1 MKSYWNLSGKELK
14 AQKVTAV
21 LMLIAVIM
29 STIMTTVIG
38 QSIGILQSMRIEQA
52 ATLNGNR
59 YASFYELTRE
69 QSEKLHEDD
78 RLFDVMDM
86 ISAGSTPLKDSGL
99 TMLLREYHGR
109 ALEMY
114 PSEGKVKEGKLPK
127 HPGEIALPEDALHYL
142 GNETAV
148 GDTIS
153 LDISAGV
160 MDGSIPEYEFSAD
173 FRLTGILESN
183 YTGYATKTVLGIV
196 GNGTAESLLP
206 KEYFFYITDFKT
218 YDKKE
223 FQNIVND
230 LASSLHVEERCI
242 QYNWVLLDALGIS
255 YNKSENSDTD
265 TGFSFLAVACVLVG
279 ALVLF
284 AAGLV
289 IYNIMKIS
297 ITKRIR
303 EYGTL
308 RAVGAERGQVYGLVS
323 LQLLILCG
331 VGIPVGLL
339 LGSFSSKA
347 VLAAAAGVLSPEL
360 FMADTTEELNAAIYS
375 ADGGNEF
382 LLLVSV
388 LVTLVFAMLA
398 AFPAAR
404 YASHVFPTVAIA
416 GQAVML
422 KGHRKHRKRGRK
434 IRNFEAYYA
443 RLNLKRG
450 RGRTV
455 ITILS
460 LVMSIAVFVALQSF
474 TSLLDT
480 SSSVQ
485 EMHLGDYGITNETIG
500 IPADAV
506 QELQAQEAVEELN
519 TVKLSVFHEGA
530 GDVLPFETDL
540 SVQPNETL
548 QAAGLDKKRL
558 VSYVQGLSE
567 EDRQVLEEGTG
578 CLIKNPI
585 EFSYGDTQVEYTK
598 LEAGDVITM
607 NDFKLRVV
615 ALVDAPVMLD
625 SFVNGVQVIVNDE
638 VYDSLTG
645 NDSYSEV
652 YPTLKEG
659 ADAEVFENWLDGWC
673 AKAPGTHWISFRLS
687 DAQMEESFERIR
699 MLCWALIIFIGMIG
713 ILNIINTVYSNIHT
727 RVNEIG
733 MQRAIGMSTKSL
745 FTTFLWEGA
754 YYGIIASVIGAVLGY
769 ICCVFI
775 GAARTDTLQLVGIPF
790 LSIAEASVL
799 SIIACLSATAVP
811 LFSIA
816 KMEIVESIENVE

>member
-1 MKSYWNLSGKELK
+1 
-14 AQKVTAV
+14 
-21 LMLIAVIM
+21 
-29 STIMTTVIG
+29 
-38 QSIGILQSMRIEQA
+38 
-52 ATLNGNR
+52 
-59 YASFYELTRE
+59 
-69 QSEKLHEDD
+69 
-78 RLFDVMDM
+78 
-86 ISAGSTPLKDSGL
+86 
-99 TMLLREYHGR
+99 
-109 ALEMY
+109 
-114 PSEGKVKEGKLPK
+114 
-127 HPGEIALPEDALHYL
+127 
-142 GNETAV
+142 
-148 GDTIS
+148 
-153 LDISAGV
+153 
-160 MDGSIPEYEFSAD
+160 
-173 FRLTGILESN
+173 
-183 YTGYATKTVLGIV
+183 
-196 GNGTAESLLP
+196 
-206 KEYFFYITDFKT
+206 
-218 YDKKE
+218 
-223 FQNIVND
+223 
-230 LASSLHVEERCI
+230 
-242 QYNWVLLDALGIS
+242 
-255 YNKSENSDTD
+255 
-265 TGFSFLAVACVLVG
+265 
-279 ALVLF
+279 
-284 AAGLV
+284 
-289 IYNIMKIS
+289 
-297 ITKRIR
+297 
-303 EYGTL
+303 
-308 RAVGAERGQVYGLVS
+308 
-323 LQLLILCG
+323 
-331 VGIPVGLL
+331 
-339 LGSFSSKA
+339 
-347 VLAAAAGVLSPEL
+347 
-360 FMADTTEELNAAIYS
+360 MADTTEELNAAIYS
-375 ADGGNEF
+375 ADGGNVF

-404 YASHVFPTVAIA
+404 YASHVSPTVAIA
-416 GQAVML
+416 GQAVKL

-485 EMHLGDYGITNETIG
+485 EMHLGDYGITNETTG

-506 QELQAQEAVEELN
+506 QDLQAQEAVEELN

-548 QAAGLDKKRL
+548 QTAGLDKERL

-567 EDRQVLEEGTG
+567 EDRQALEEGTG

-799 SIIACLSATAVP
+799 SIIACLAATAVP

>member
-1 MKSYWNLSGKELK
+1 MKSYCNLSWKELK

-21 LMLIAVIM
+21 LILIAVIM

-52 ATLNGNR
+52 AGLNGNR

-78 RLFDVMDM
+78 RLFDVMDI
-86 ISAGSTPLKDSGL
+86 ISAGSTPLKDSGW

-114 PSEGKVKEGKLPK
+114 PSKGNVKEGKLPEN
-127 HPGEIALPEDALHYL
+127 PNEIALPEDALHYL
-142 GNETAV
+142 GNDIAV
-148 GDTIS
+148 GDMIS

-160 MDGSIPEYEFSAD
+160 LNGSIPEYEFSAD
-173 FRLTGILESN
+173 FLLTGILESN
-183 YTGYATKTVLGIV
+183 YVGYTTKRVMGIV

-206 KEYFFYITDFKT
+206 KDYFFYITDFKT
-218 YDKKE
+218 YDKKN

-230 LASSLHVEERCI
+230 LAASLHVEEHCI

-255 YNKSENSDTD
+255 YDESEGSDTG
-265 TGFSFLAVACVLVG
+265 TGFSFLAIACILVG

-308 RAVGAERGQVYGLVS
+308 RAVGAQRGQIYRLVS

-331 VGIPVGLL
+331 AGIPVGLL
-339 LGSFSSKA
+339 LGTLSAKA
-347 VLAAAAGVLSPEL
+347 VLAAAAGILNPEL
-360 FMADTTEELNAAIYS
+360 FMAETTEELNAAIYS
-375 ADGGNEF
+375 AERGDVS
-382 LLLVSV
+382 LLLISV

-404 YASHVFPTVAIA
+404 YASHVSPTVAMA
-416 GQAVML
+416 GQAVKV
-422 KGHRKHRKRGRK
+422 KGHRRHRKRSRK

-450 RGRTV
+450 RGRTA

-460 LVMSIAVFVALQSF
+460 LVMSITVFVALQSF
-474 TSLLDT
+474 TGLLDT

-500 IPADAV
+500 IPVDAV
-506 QELQAQEAVEELN
+506 QALQAQEAVEELN

-530 GDVLPFETDL
+530 QDVLPFETDL

-548 QAAGLDKKRL
+548 QTAGLDKKRL
-558 VSYVQGLSE
+558 LSYVQGLSE
-567 EDRQVLEEGTG
+567 EDRQALEDGTG
-578 CLIKNPI
+578 CLIKNPY
-585 EFSYGDTQVEYTK
+585 EFSYGDTPVEYTK
-598 LEAGDVITM
+598 LETGDVITM
-607 NDFKLRVV
+607 NGLKLRVV
-615 ALVDAPVMLD
+615 ALVDAPVMID
-625 SFVNGVQVIVNDE
+625 SFANGVQVIVNDE

-645 NDSYSEV
+645 NNSYSEV

-659 ADAEVFENWLDGWC
+659 ADPEVFENWLDGWC
-673 AKAPGTHWISFRLS
+673 ANAPGTRWISFLQL
-687 DAQMEESFERIR
+687 DAQMEESFQQIR
-699 MLCWALIIFIGMIG
+699 MLCWALIIFIGIIG

-727 RVNEIG
+727 RVSEIG
-733 MQRAIGMSTKSL
+733 MQRAVGMSTASL
-745 FTTFLWEGA
+745 FKTFLWEGA
-754 YYGIIASVIGAVLGY
+754 YYAVFASVIGAVLGY
-769 ICCVFI
+769 ICCIFV
-775 GAARTDTLQLVGIPF
+775 GAARTDSLQLVEIPF
-790 LSIAEASVL
+790 LWIAEAAILSV
-799 SIIACLSATAVP
+799 IACLAATAVP
-811 LFSIA
+811 LRSIA
-816 KMEIVESIENVE
+816 RMEIVESIENVD

>member
-1 MKSYWNLSGKELK
+1 MKSYWNLSWKELK
-14 AQKVTAV
+14 AQKVTAI
-21 LMLIAVIM
+21 LILIAVTM

-52 ATLNGNR
+52 AGLNGNR
-59 YASFYELTRE
+59 YATFYQLTRE

-78 RLFDVMDM
+78 RLFDVMDI
-86 ISAGSTPLKDSGL
+86 ISAGSTPLKESGL

-114 PSEGKVKEGKLPK
+114 PSEGKVKEGKLPE
-127 HPGEIALPEDALHYL
+127 HPNEIALPEDALHYL
-142 GNETAV
+142 GKDIAI

-160 MDGSIPEYEFSAD
+160 LDGSIPEYEFTAD
-173 FRLTGILESN
+173 FRLTGILENN
-183 YTGYATKTVLGIV
+183 YVGYATKSVMGIV
-196 GNGTAESLLP
+196 GNGTAQSLLP
-206 KEYFFYITDFKT
+206 EGYFFYITDFKT
-218 YDKKE
+218 YDKKD

-230 LASSLHVEERCI
+230 LAASLHVEERCI

-255 YNKSENSDTD
+255 YDESGNLGTD
-265 TGFSFLAVACVLVG
+265 TGFSFMAAACILVG

-308 RAVGAERGQVYGLVS
+308 RAIGGERGQIYRLVS

-331 VGIPVGLL
+331 AGIPVGLL
-339 LGSFSSKA
+339 LGSISSKA
-347 VLAAAAGVLSPEL
+347 VLAAAAGFLSPEL
-360 FMADTTEELNAAIYS
+360 FLVDTTEELNAAIYS
-375 ADGGNEF
+375 ADGGNVF

-404 YASHVFPTVAIA
+404 YASHVSPTVAMA
-416 GQAVML
+416 GQAVKI
-422 KGHRKHRKRGRK
+422 KGQRKRNRK

-485 EMHLGDYGITNETIG
+485 EMHIGDYGITNETIG
-500 IPADAV
+500 IPVDAV
-506 QELQAQEAVEELN
+506 QALQDQEAVEELN
-519 TVKLSVFHEGA
+519 TVKLSVFHESA

-540 SVQPNETL
+540 SVQSHETL
-548 QAAGLDKKRL
+548 QVASLDRKRL
-558 VSYVQGLSE
+558 VSYVPNLSE
-567 EDRQVLEEGTG
+567 QDRQALEEGTG

-585 EFSYGDTQVEYTK
+585 EFSYGDTPVEYTN
-598 LEAGDVITM
+598 LEAGDVIAM
-607 NDFKLRVV
+607 NDLKLRVV
-615 ALVDAPVMLD
+615 AVVDAPVMID
-625 SFVNGVQVIVNDE
+625 SFTNGVQVIVNDE
-638 VYDSLTG
+638 MYDSLTG
-645 NDSYSEV
+645 KNSYSEV
-652 YPTLKEG
+652 FPTLKEG
-659 ADAEVFENWLDGWC
+659 EDPEAFENWLDGWC
-673 AKAPGTHWISFRLS
+673 ADAPGTHWLSFRQS
-687 DAQMEESFERIR
+687 DAQMEESFEQIR
-699 MLCWALIIFIGMIG
+699 MLCWALILFIGIIG

-727 RVNEIG
+727 RVGEIG
-733 MQRAIGMSTKSL
+733 MQRAIGMSAASL
-745 FTTFLWEGA
+745 FKTFLWEGA
-754 YYGIIASVIGAVLGY
+754 YYGIFASVIGAVLGY
-769 ICCVFI
+769 ICCVFV
-775 GAARTDTLQLVGIPF
+775 GAARTDALQLVEIPF
-790 LSIAEASVL
+790 LSIAEASAL
-799 SIIACLSATAVP
+799 SIIACLVATATP
-811 LFSIA
+811 LRSIA
-816 KMEIVESIENVE
+816 KMEIVESIEDVE

>member
-1 MKSYWNLSGKELK
+1 MKSYWNLSWKELK

-21 LMLIAVIM
+21 LILIAVTM
-29 STIMTTVIG
+29 STVMTTVVG
-38 QSIGILQSMRIEQA
+38 RSIGILQSLRIEQA
-52 ATLNGNR
+52 AGLNGNR
-59 YASFYELTRE
+59 YASFYELSRE

-78 RLFDVMDM
+78 RLFDVMDI
-86 ISAGSTPLKDSGL
+86 ISAGTTPLKDSGL

-142 GNETAV
+142 GKDIAV

-183 YTGYATKTVLGIV
+183 FVGYAAKSVLGIV

-206 KEYFFYITDFKT
+206 KDYFFYTTDFKT
-218 YDKKE
+218 YNKKD

-230 LASSLHVEERCI
+230 LASVLHVEEHCI

-255 YNKSENSDTD
+255 YDKSEGSSLDP
-265 TGFSFLAVACVLVG
+265 GFSFMAAACILVG
-279 ALVLF
+279 VLVLF

-308 RAVGAERGQVYGLVS
+308 RAVGAERGQIYRLVS

-331 VGIPVGLL
+331 AGIPVGLL
-339 LGSFSSKA
+339 LGILSSKA
-347 VLAAAAGVLSPEL
+347 VLAAAAGILNPEL
-360 FMADTTEELNAAIYS
+360 FMAETTEELNAAIYS
-375 ADGGNEF
+375 ADGGNVF

-388 LVTLVFAMLA
+388 FVTLAFAMLA
-398 AFPAAR
+398 AFPAAH
-404 YASHVFPTVAIA
+404 YASRVSPAVAMA
-416 GQAVML
+416 GQAVKV
-422 KGHRKHRKRGRK
+422 KGHRKHRKRSRK

-443 RLNLKRG
+443 WLNLKRG

-455 ITILS
+455 ITIWS
-460 LVMSIAVFVALQSF
+460 LVMSITVFVALQSF
-474 TSLLDT
+474 TGLLDT
-480 SSSVQ
+480 SSSIQ

-500 IPADAV
+500 IPVDAV
-506 QELQAQEAVEELN
+506 KALQAQEAVEELN

-540 SVQPNETL
+540 FVQSHETL
-548 QAAGLDKKRL
+548 QTAGLDKKRL
-558 VSYVQGLSE
+558 VSYVPSLSE
-567 EDRQVLEEGTG
+567 QDRLALEEGTG

-598 LEAGDVITM
+598 LEAGDIITM
-607 NDFKLRVV
+607 NGFKLRVV
-615 ALVDAPVMLD
+615 AIVDAPVMSD
-625 SFVNGVQVIVNDE
+625 RFVNGVQVIVNDE

-645 NDSYSEV
+645 NNSYSEV
-652 YPTLKEG
+652 YPTLKEE
-659 ADAEVFENWLDGWC
+659 ADAEAFENWLDGWC
-673 AKAPGTHWISFRLS
+673 ADTPGTNWISFRMS
-687 DAQMEESFERIR
+687 DAQMEESFGRIR
-699 MLCWALIIFIGMIG
+699 MLCWALIIFIGIIG

-733 MQRAIGMSTKSL
+733 MQRAIGMSAASL

-754 YYGIIASVIGAVLGY
+754 YYGIFASAIGAVLGY
-769 ICCVFI
+769 ISCVFI
-775 GAARTDTLQLVGIPF
+775 GAARTDTLQLVEIPF
-790 LSIAEASVL
+790 LPVAEAAIL
-799 SIIACLSATAVP
+799 SIIACMAATAVP
-811 LFSIA
+811 LRSIA